1 MVFLK
6 FSRFN
11 FKFSHPFSHPLF
23 TFIKFNFT
31 MKIVFELRK
40 EKIAQNGLIPIQLVL
55 RHDGKR
61 IRKNTGFSVLESHWN
76 GHRVKPNLKK
86 EPNNNYEITNNEL
99 QLIEEKVNKL
109 FLFLKGNDI
118 PFSVEKFNEIFEKK
132 EEPSDNKFDFF
143 SCFEEYIEK
152 GKLTKTPNTIKG
164 QNTIKNYLEFFCKE
178 NGFSLSFDN
187 IDDAFFEQLRDYS
200 YETKKMKQ
208 NYFAKVIKVL
218 KSFLNWATEKG
229 YNTKRAFEKFK
240 ATEHDIDIVYLS
252 FDELMKLYE
261 KDFDNDRLSQV
272 RDFYCMGCFTG
283 LRFSDLSK
291 LHLANI
297 SEDHIVLSI
306 QKTKTQ
312 NHAIKLNKY
321 AKAILEKYKGTIYE
335 PLPII
340 SSQKFNEYIKECCE
354 LAEITQPFTIHWFVG
369 NKKKS
374 LTQPKCKFI
383 TSHTARKTFITNSLL
398 LGMEPKAI
406 KKIANIKKD
415 AVLDK
420 YMKVTEA
427 FTDEQMNKAWG

>member
-1 MVFLK
+1 M
-6 FSRFN
+6 
-11 FKFSHPFSHPLF
+11 
-23 TFIKFNFT
+23 IKYN
-31 MKIVFELRK
+31 FELRK
-40 EKIAQNGLIPIQLVL
+40 DKINQDGLMPIRILFRISSSVL
-55 RHDGKR
+55 KR
-61 IRKNTGFSVLESHWN
+61 NTGLSCRLQDWQN
-76 GHRVKPNLKK
+76 NRVKANSKK
-86 EPNNNYEITNNEL
+86 DIYYGYDEINEKL
-99 QLIEEKVNKL
+99 QLIETKIQDISLYFRANKL
-109 FLFLKGNDI
+109 EPTRDLFI
-118 PFSVEKFNEIFEKK
+118 EKFDSNEKIEI
-132 EEPSDNKFDFF
+132 SDEFDFF
-143 SCFEEYIEK
+143 KCFSEYIDK

-164 QNTIKNYLEFFCKE
+164 QTTVKNYLEFFCKE
-178 NGFSLSFDN
+178 NAILLTFDKIN
-187 IDDAFFEQLRDYS
+187 DDFFELLRDYS
-200 YETKKMKQ
+200 YQTKKMKQ

-229 YNTKRAFEKFK
+229 YNTNRDFEKFK
-240 ATEHDIDIVYLS
+240 ASEHDIDIIYLT
-252 FDELMKLYE
+252 FEELMKLYE
-261 KDFDNDRLSQV
+261 KDFDTDRLSQV

-297 SEDHIVLSI
+297 SEDHIILSI

-335 PLPII
+335 PLPVI
-340 SSQKFNEYIKECCE
+340 SPQKFNEYIKDCCE
-354 LAEITQPFTIHWFVG
+354 LAEITQLFTIHWFVG
-369 NKKKS
+369 NKKNT

-427 FTDEQMNKAWG
+427 FTDEQMDKAWG

>member
-1 MVFLK
+1 M
-6 FSRFN
+6 
-11 FKFSHPFSHPLF
+11 
-23 TFIKFNFT
+23 IKYN
-31 MKIVFELRK
+31 FELRK
-40 EKIAQNGLIPIQLVL
+40 DKINQDGLMPIRILFRINNSVLKRNTGHSCKLQDWQNNRVKANSKKDIYYGYDEINEKLQQIETKIQDISLYFRANKIEPTKDLFIEKFDSNEKIETS
-55 RHDGKR
+55 D
-61 IRKNTGFSVLESHWN
+61 
-76 GHRVKPNLKK
+76 
-86 EPNNNYEITNNEL
+86 EL
-99 QLIEEKVNKL
+99 
-109 FLFLKGNDI
+109 
-118 PFSVEKFNEIFEKK
+118 
-132 EEPSDNKFDFF
+132 DFF
-143 SCFEEYIEK
+143 KCFTEYIDK

-164 QNTIKNYLEFFCKE
+164 QTTVKNYLEFFCKE
-178 NGFSLSFDN
+178 NAIEITFAK
-187 IDDAFFEQLRDYS
+187 IDDDFFEQLRDYS
-200 YETKKMKQ
+200 YLTKKMKQ

-229 YNTKRAFEKFK
+229 YNTIRDFEKFK
-240 ATEHDIDIVYLS
+240 ASEHDIDIIYLT
-252 FDELMKLYE
+252 FEELMKLYE
-261 KDFDNDRLSQV
+261 KDFDTDRLSQV

-297 SEDHIVLSI
+297 SEDHIILSI

-321 AKAILEKYKGTIYE
+321 AKAILDKYKGTIYE
-335 PLPII
+335 PLPVI
-340 SSQKFNEYIKECCE
+340 SPQKFNEYIKDCCE

-369 NKKKS
+369 NKKNT

-427 FTDEQMNKAWG
+427 FTDEQMDKAWG

>member
-1 MVFLK
+1 M
-6 FSRFN
+6 
-11 FKFSHPFSHPLF
+11 
-23 TFIKFNFT
+23 IKYN
-31 MKIVFELRK
+31 FELRK
-40 EKIAQNGLIPIQLVL
+40 DKVSQDGLMPIRILF
-55 RHDGKR
+55 RIDSSIIKR
-61 IRKNTGFSVLESHWN
+61 NTGLNCKLNDWQN
-76 GHRVKPNLKK
+76 NRVKANSKK
-86 EPNNNYEITNNEL
+86 DTYYGYDEINEKL
-99 QLIEEKVNKL
+99 QQIETKIQDISLYFRANKL
-109 FLFLKGNDI
+109 EPTKDLFI
-118 PFSVEKFNEIFEKK
+118 EKFDSSDKVEISSE
-132 EEPSDNKFDFF
+132 FDFF
-143 SCFEEYIEK
+143 KCFTEYIDK
-152 GKLTKTPNTIKG
+152 GKLIKTPNTIKG
-164 QNTIKNYLEFFCKE
+164 QTTVKNYLEFFCKE
-178 NGFSLSFDN
+178 NGISLSFDKV
-187 IDDAFFEQLRDYS
+187 DEDFFESLRDYS
-200 YETKKMKQ
+200 YEIKKMKQ

-229 YNTKRAFEKFK
+229 YNANREFEKFR
-240 ATEHDIDIVYLS
+240 AVEHDIDIVYLT
-252 FDELMKLYE
+252 FEELMKLYE
-261 KDFDNDRLSQV
+261 KDFDSDRLSHV

-312 NHAIKLNKY
+312 NHAIRLNKY

-335 PLPII
+335 PLPVI
-340 SSQKFNEYIKECCE
+340 SSQKFNEYIKDCCE
-354 LAEITQPFTIHWFVG
+354 LAEIKQPFTTHWFVG

-427 FTDEQMNKAWG
+427 FTDEQMGKAWG

>member
-1 MVFLK
+1 
-6 FSRFN
+6 
-11 FKFSHPFSHPLF
+11 
-23 TFIKFNFT
+23 
-31 MKIVFELRK
+31 MKVTFELRR
-40 EKIAQNGLIPIQLVL
+40 EKMNANGLIPIQVL
-55 RHDGKR
+55 IRADGER
-61 IRKNTGFSVLESHWN
+61 LRRNVGESVIEKYWN
-76 GHRVKPNLKK
+76 GNRVIPNLKK
-86 EPNNNYEITNNEL
+86 ENYNRHQEINDK
-99 QLIEEKVNKL
+99 LIYVEEKIRQISLFFIINKL
-109 FLFLKGNDI
+109 
-118 PFSVEKFNEIFEKK
+118 PFSKDIFLEKFESEKEIKGGIY
-132 EEPSDNKFDFF
+132 DFF
-143 SCFEEYIEK
+143 KCFTEYIDK
-152 GKLTKTPNTIKG
+152 GKLIKTPNTIKG
-164 QNTIKNYLEFFCKE
+164 QTTVKNYLEFFCKE
-178 NGFSLSFDN
+178 NGISLSFDKV
-187 IDDAFFEQLRDYS
+187 DEDFFEWLRDYS
-200 YETKKMKQ
+200 YEIKKMKQ

-229 YNTKRAFEKFK
+229 YNANREFDKFRAV
-240 ATEHDIDIVYLS
+240 EHDIDIVYLT
-252 FDELMKLYE
+252 FEELMKLYE
-261 KDFDNDRLSQV
+261 KDFDSDRLSHV

-335 PLPII
+335 PLPVI
-340 SSQKFNEYIKECCE
+340 SSQKFNEYIKDCCE
-354 LAEITQPFTIHWFVG
+354 LAEIIQPFTTHWFVG
-369 NKKKS
+369 NKKKT

-427 FTDEQMNKAWG
+427 FTDEQMDKAWG

>member
-1 MVFLK
+1 
-6 FSRFN
+6 
-11 FKFSHPFSHPLF
+11 
-23 TFIKFNFT
+23 
-31 MKIVFELRK
+31 MKVTFELRR
-40 EKIAQNGLIPIQLVL
+40 EKMNANGLIPIQVL
-55 RHDGKR
+55 IRADGER
-61 IRKNTGFSVLESHWN
+61 LRRNVGESVREKYWN
-76 GHRVKPNLKK
+76 GNRVIPNLKK
-86 EPNNNYEITNNEL
+86 ENYSRHQEINDK
-99 QLIEEKVNKL
+99 LIYVEEKIRQISLFFIINKL
-109 FLFLKGNDI
+109 
-118 PFSVEKFNEIFEKK
+118 PFSKDIFLEKFESEKEIKGGIY
-132 EEPSDNKFDFF
+132 DFF
-143 SCFEEYIEK
+143 ECFTEYIDK
-152 GKLTKTPNTIKG
+152 GKLIKTPNTIKG
-164 QNTIKNYLEFFCKE
+164 QTTVKNYLEFFCKE
-178 NGFSLSFDN
+178 NGISLSFDK
-187 IDDAFFEQLRDYS
+187 IDDDFFESLRDYS
-200 YETKKMKQ
+200 YEIKKMKQ

-218 KSFLNWATEKG
+218 KSYLNWATEKG
-229 YNTKRAFEKFK
+229 YNTNREFEKFR
-240 ATEHDIDIVYLS
+240 AVEHDIDIVYLT
-252 FDELMKLYE
+252 FEELIKLYE
-261 KDFDNDRLSQV
+261 KDFESDRLSHV

-340 SSQKFNEYIKECCE
+340 SSQKFNEYIKDCCE
-354 LAEITQPFTIHWFVG
+354 LAEITQPFTTHWFVG

-427 FTDEQMNKAWG
+427 FTDEQMDKAWG

>member
-1 MVFLK
+1 MVK
-6 FSRFN
+6 Y
-11 FKFSHPFSHPLF
+11 
-23 TFIKFNFT
+23 
-31 MKIVFELRK
+31 VFELRK
-40 EKIAQNGLIPIQLVL
+40 DKVTQDGLMPIRILFRIDSSVI
-55 RHDGKR
+55 KR
-61 IRKNTGFSVLESHWN
+61 NTGLNCKPEDWQN
-76 GHRVKPNLKK
+76 NRVKANTKK
-86 EPNNNYEITNNEL
+86 EKYYGYDLINEKLSEIESKIQDISL
-99 QLIEEKVNKL
+99 FFRANKIKINKE
-109 FLFLKGNDI
+109 FFI
-118 PFSVEKFNEIFEKK
+118 EKFDSK
-132 EEPSDNKFDFF
+132 EEIKPSVFYDFF
-143 SCFEEYIEK
+143 ECFDEYIKK

-164 QNTIKNYLEFFCKE
+164 QTTVKNYLE
-178 NGFSLSFDN
+178 NFSNETAFDISFDRIN
-187 IDDAFFEQLRDYS
+187 DFFFDSLMMYS
-200 YETKKMKQ
+200 YQTKEIKQ
-208 NYFAKVIKVL
+208 NYFAKIIKVL
-218 KSFLNWATEKG
+218 KSFLSWATEKG
-229 YNTKRAFEKFK
+229 YNTNREFEKFK
-240 ATEHDIDIVYLS
+240 APEHDIDIVFLT
-252 FDELMKLYE
+252 FEELMILYE
-261 KDFDNDRLSQV
+261 KEFETERLSHV

-283 LRFSDLSK
+283 LRFSDLEK

-297 SEDHIVLSI
+297 SEDHILLSI

-321 AKAILEKYKGTIYE
+321 AKTILEKYKGTIYE
-335 PLPII
+335 PLPRI

-427 FTDEQMNKAWG
+427 FTDEQMDKAWG

>member
-1 MVFLK
+1 M
-6 FSRFN
+6 
-11 FKFSHPFSHPLF
+11 
-23 TFIKFNFT
+23 IKY
-31 MKIVFELRK
+31 VFELRK
-40 EKIAQNGLIPIQLVL
+40 DKVTQDGLMPIRILFRIGSSVI
-55 RHDGKR
+55 KR
-61 IRKNTGFSVLESHWN
+61 NTGLNCKPEDWQN
-76 GHRVKPNLKK
+76 NRVKANTKK
-86 EPNNNYEITNNEL
+86 EKYYGYDSINEKLSEIESKIQDISLFFRASKIKPTKEL
-99 QLIEEKVNKL
+99 FLEKYDYEEKVV
-109 FLFLKGNDI
+109 I
-118 PFSVEKFNEIFEKK
+118 TTEYEIFK
-132 EEPSDNKFDFF
+132 
-143 SCFEEYIEK
+143 CFEEYIEK

-164 QNTIKNYLEFFCKE
+164 QITVKNYLELFCKE
-178 NGFSLSFDN
+178 KNISLSFDEVN
-187 IDDAFFEQLRDYS
+187 NDFFDSLRDYS
-200 YETKKMKQ
+200 YEVKKMKQ

-218 KSFLNWATEKG
+218 KSFLNWAIEKG
-229 YNTKRAFEKFK
+229 YNTNREFEKFR
-240 ATEHDIDIVYLS
+240 AAEHDIDIVYLS
-252 FDELMKLYE
+252 FHELMKLYE
-261 KDFDNDRLSQV
+261 KDFDNDRLSHV

-354 LAEITQPFTIHWFVG
+354 LAEITQSFTIHWFVG

-427 FTDEQMNKAWG
+427 FTDEQMDKAWG

>member
-1 MVFLK
+1 
-6 FSRFN
+6 
-11 FKFSHPFSHPLF
+11 
-23 TFIKFNFT
+23 

-40 EKIAQNGLIPIQLVL
+40 EKIAQNGLIPIQLVV
-55 RHDGKR
+55 RHNGKR
-61 IRKNTGFSVLESHWN
+61 IRKNIGLSVLENHWN
-76 GHRVKPNLKK
+76 GYRVKPNLKK
-86 EPNNNYEITNNEL
+86 EPNNNYEIINSEL

-109 FLFLKGNDI
+109 FLYLKGNEI
-118 PFSVEKFNEIFEKK
+118 PFSVEKFNEIFENK
-132 EEPSDNKFDFF
+132 EEIIENKFDFF
-143 SCFEEYIEK
+143 ICFEEYIEK

-164 QNTIKNYLEFFCKE
+164 QTTVKNYLEAFSKETKSTIAFDKMDDVFFD
-178 NGFSLSFDN
+178 SLMS
-187 IDDAFFEQLRDYS
+187 YS
-200 YETKKMKQ
+200 YQTRKIKQ
-208 NYFAKVIKVL
+208 NYFAKIIKVL
-218 KSFLNWATEKG
+218 KSFLSWAVEKN
-229 YNTKRAFEKFK
+229 YTQNRDFEKFK
-240 ATEHDIDIVYLS
+240 ATEHDIDIIFLT
-252 FDELMKLYE
+252 FEELMRLYNFQ
-261 KDFDNDRLSQV
+261 FDSERLSHA

-283 LRFSDLSK
+283 LRFSDLEK

-297 SEDHIVLSI
+297 TDDHIILSI

-340 SSQKFNEYIKECCE
+340 SSQKFNEYIKDCCE
-354 LAEITQPFTIHWFVG
+354 LTGIIQPITIHWFVG

-374 LTQPKCKFI
+374 LTQPKYKFI

-427 FTDEQMNKAWG
+427 FTDEQMDKAWR

>member
-1 MVFLK
+1 
-6 FSRFN
+6 
-11 FKFSHPFSHPLF
+11 
-23 TFIKFNFT
+23 
-31 MKIVFELRK
+31 MKIIFELRK
-40 EKIAQNGLIPIQLVL
+40 EKINQNGLIPIQLIV
-55 RHDGKR
+55 RHEGKR
-61 IRKNTGFSVLESHWN
+61 IRKNTGFSVLEHHWT
-76 GHRVKPNLKK
+76 GHRIKPNLKK
-86 EPNNNYEITNNEL
+86 EADNNYQFINTEL
-99 QLIEEKVNKL
+99 QEIEDKISRL
-109 FLFLKGNDI
+109 FLFLKVNSI
-118 PFSVEKFNEIFEKK
+118 PFSIEKFNEL
-132 EEPSDNKFDFF
+132 FDKTEDIAQNNYDLFKCF
-143 SCFEEYIEK
+143 SEYIDK

-164 QNTIKNYLEFFCKE
+164 QTTIKNYLEFFCKE
-178 NGFSLSFDN
+178 NSITPTFEK
-187 IDDAFFEQLRDYS
+187 IDDNFFESLRDYS
-200 YETKKMKQ
+200 YEVKKVKQ

-229 YNTKRAFEKFK
+229 YNTNRNFEKFK
-240 ATEHDIDIVYLS
+240 ASEHDIDIVYLT
-252 FDELMKLYE
+252 FEELMKLYE
-261 KDFDNDRLSQV
+261 KEFDSDKFSHV

-297 SEDHIVLSI
+297 SEDHIILSI

-335 PLPII
+335 PLPVI
-340 SSQKFNEYIKECCE
+340 SSQKFNEYIKDCCE

-369 NKKKS
+369 NQKKS

-420 YMKVTEA
+420 YMKVTKA
-427 FTDEQMNKAWG
+427 FTDEQMDKAWG

>member
-1 MVFLK
+1 LEPTKDLFIEK
-6 FSRFN
+6 FDSN
-11 FKFSHPFSHPLF
+11 
-23 TFIKFNFT
+23 
-31 MKIVFELRK
+31 
-40 EKIAQNGLIPIQLVL
+40 EKIE
-55 RHDGKR
+55 
-61 IRKNTGFSVLESHWN
+61 TS
-76 GHRVKPNLKK
+76 
-86 EPNNNYEITNNEL
+86 NE
-99 QLIEEKVNKL
+99 
-109 FLFLKGNDI
+109 
-118 PFSVEKFNEIFEKK
+118 
-132 EEPSDNKFDFF
+132 FDFF
-143 SCFEEYIEK
+143 KCFTEYIDK

-164 QNTIKNYLEFFCKE
+164 QITIKNYLEFFCEE
-178 NGFSLSFDN
+178 NAIALTFDK
-187 IDDAFFEQLRDYS
+187 IDDDFFEVLRDYS
-200 YETKKMKQ
+200 YLIKEMKQ

-229 YNTKRAFEKFK
+229 YNTERDFEKFK
-240 ATEHDIDIVYLS
+240 ASEHDIDIIYLT
-252 FDELMKLYE
+252 FEELMKLYE
-261 KDFDNDRLSQV
+261 KDFGSDRLSQV

-297 SEDHIVLSI
+297 SEDHIILSI

-335 PLPII
+335 PLPVI
-340 SSQKFNEYIKECCE
+340 SPQKFNEYIKDCCE

-369 NKKKS
+369 NKKKT

-427 FTDEQMNKAWG
+427 FTDEQMDKAWG

>member
-1 MVFLK
+1 M
-6 FSRFN
+6 
-11 FKFSHPFSHPLF
+11 
-23 TFIKFNFT
+23 IKY
-31 MKIVFELRK
+31 VFELRK
-40 EKIAQNGLIPIQLVL
+40 DKVTQDGLMPIRILFRIGSSVI
-55 RHDGKR
+55 KR
-61 IRKNTGFSVLESHWN
+61 NTGLNCKPEDWQN
-76 GHRVKPNLKK
+76 NRVKANTKK
-86 EPNNNYEITNNEL
+86 EKYYGYDSINEKLSEIESKIQDISLFFRASKIKPTKEL
-99 QLIEEKVNKL
+99 FLEKYDYEEKVV
-109 FLFLKGNDI
+109 I
-118 PFSVEKFNEIFEKK
+118 TTEYEIFK
-132 EEPSDNKFDFF
+132 
-143 SCFEEYIEK
+143 CFEEYIEK

-164 QNTIKNYLEFFCKE
+164 QMTVKNYLDYFCKE
-178 NGFSLSFDN
+178 NGYSISFEN
-187 IDDAFFEQLRDYS
+187 IDDAFFEHLRDYS

-229 YNTKRAFEKFK
+229 YNTNREFEKFR
-240 ATEHDIDIVYLS
+240 AAEHDIDIVYLS

-321 AKAILEKYKGTIYE
+321 AKAILGKYKGTIYE

-354 LAEITQPFTIHWFVG
+354 LAEITQSFTIHWFVG

-427 FTDEQMNKAWG
+427 FTDEQMDKAWG

>member
-1 MVFLK
+1 
-6 FSRFN
+6 
-11 FKFSHPFSHPLF
+11 
-23 TFIKFNFT
+23 

-76 GHRVKPNLKK
+76 GYRVKPNLKK
-86 EPNNNYEITNNEL
+86 EPNNNYEIINSEL

-109 FLFLKGNDI
+109 FLYLKGNEI
-118 PFSVEKFNEIFEKK
+118 PFSVEKFNEIFENK
-132 EEPSDNKFDFF
+132 EEIIENKFDFF
-143 SCFEEYIEK
+143 ICFEEYIEK

-164 QNTIKNYLEFFCKE
+164 QTTVKNYLEAFSKETNSTIAFDKMDDVFFD
-178 NGFSLSFDN
+178 SLMS
-187 IDDAFFEQLRDYS
+187 YS
-200 YETKKMKQ
+200 YQTRKIKQ
-208 NYFAKVIKVL
+208 NYFAKIIKVL
-218 KSFLNWATEKG
+218 KSFLSWAVEKN
-229 YNTKRAFEKFK
+229 YTQNRDFEKFK
-240 ATEHDIDIVYLS
+240 ATEHDIDIIFLT
-252 FDELMKLYE
+252 FEELMRLYNFQ
-261 KDFDNDRLSQV
+261 FDSERLSHA

-283 LRFSDLSK
+283 LRFSDLEK

-297 SEDHIVLSI
+297 TDDHIILSI

-321 AKAILEKYKGTIYE
+321 AKAILGKYKGTIYE

-354 LAEITQPFTIHWFVG
+354 LVEINQLFTIHWFVG

-374 LTQPKCKFI
+374 LTQPKYKFI

-427 FTDEQMNKAWG
+427 FTDEQMDKAWG

>member
-1 MVFLK
+1 
-6 FSRFN
+6 
-11 FKFSHPFSHPLF
+11 
-23 TFIKFNFT
+23 

-40 EKIAQNGLIPIQLVL
+40 EKIAQNGLIPIQLVV
-55 RHDGKR
+55 RHNGKR
-61 IRKNTGFSVLESHWN
+61 IRKNIGLSVLENHWN
-76 GHRVKPNLKK
+76 GYRVKPNLKK
-86 EPNNNYEITNNEL
+86 EPNNNYEIINSEL

-109 FLFLKGNDI
+109 FLYLKGNEI
-118 PFSVEKFNEIFEKK
+118 PFSVEKFNEIFENK
-132 EEPSDNKFDFF
+132 EEIIENKFDFF
-143 SCFEEYIEK
+143 ICFEEYIEK

-164 QNTIKNYLEFFCKE
+164 QITVKNYLELFCKE
-178 NGFSLSFDN
+178 KNISLSFDEVN
-187 IDDAFFEQLRDYS
+187 NDFFESLRDYS
-200 YETKKMKQ
+200 YEVKKMKQ

-218 KSFLNWATEKG
+218 KSFLNWAIEKE
-229 YNTKRAFEKFK
+229 YNTNREFEKFK
-240 ATEHDIDIVYLS
+240 AAEHDIDIVFLT
-252 FDELMKLYE
+252 FEELMNLYNYQFE
-261 KDFDNDRLSQV
+261 SDRLSQA

-321 AKAILEKYKGTIYE
+321 AKAILGKYKGTIYE

-354 LAEITQPFTIHWFVG
+354 LAEITQSFTIHWFVG

-427 FTDEQMNKAWG
+427 FTDEQMDKAWR

>member
-1 MVFLK
+1 M
-6 FSRFN
+6 
-11 FKFSHPFSHPLF
+11 
-23 TFIKFNFT
+23 IKY
-31 MKIVFELRK
+31 VFELRK
-40 EKIAQNGLIPIQLVL
+40 DKVTQDGLMPIRILFRIGSCVI
-55 RHDGKR
+55 KR
-61 IRKNTGFSVLESHWN
+61 NTGLNCKPEDWQNS
-76 GHRVKPNLKK
+76 RVKANTKK
-86 EPNNNYEITNNEL
+86 EKYYGYDSINEKLSEIESKIQDISLFFRASKIKPTKEL
-99 QLIEEKVNKL
+99 FLEKYDYEEKVV
-109 FLFLKGNDI
+109 I
-118 PFSVEKFNEIFEKK
+118 TTEYEIFK
-132 EEPSDNKFDFF
+132 
-143 SCFEEYIEK
+143 CFEEYIEK

-164 QNTIKNYLEFFCKE
+164 QITVKNYLELFCKE
-178 NGFSLSFDN
+178 KNISLSFDEVN
-187 IDDAFFEQLRDYS
+187 NDFFDSLRDYS
-200 YETKKMKQ
+200 YEVKKMKQ

-218 KSFLNWATEKG
+218 KSFLNWAIEKG
-229 YNTKRAFEKFK
+229 YNTNREFEKFK
-240 ATEHDIDIVYLS
+240 AAEHDIDIVFLT
-252 FDELMKLYE
+252 FEELMNLYNYQFE
-261 KDFDNDRLSQV
+261 SDRLSQA

-354 LAEITQPFTIHWFVG
+354 LVEINQLFTIHWFVG

-374 LTQPKCKFI
+374 LTQPKYKFI
-383 TSHTARKTFITNSLL
+383 TSHTARKTFITYSLL

-427 FTDEQMNKAWG
+427 FTDEQMDKAWR

>member
-1 MVFLK
+1 MLK
-6 FSRFN
+6 YN
-11 FKFSHPFSHPLF
+11 
-23 TFIKFNFT
+23 
-31 MKIVFELRK
+31 FELRK
-40 EKIAQNGLIPIQLVL
+40 DKTTKDGLTPIRILFRINSSVI
-55 RHDGKR
+55 KR
-61 IRKNTGFSVLESHWN
+61 NTGYSCKINDWQN
-76 GHRVKPNLKK
+76 NRVKANSKKDKYYGYDEINENLQKIEGK
-86 EPNNNYEITNNEL
+86 IQDISLFFRANKIEL
-99 QLIEEKVNKL
+99 TKDRFIEK
-109 FLFLKGNDI
+109 FD
-118 PFSVEKFNEIFEKK
+118 SVEEVSLSEKLEFFEC
-132 EEPSDNKFDFF
+132 FD
-143 SCFEEYIEK
+143 EYIAK
-152 GKLTKTPNTIKG
+152 GKLAKTPNTIKG
-164 QNTIKNYLEFFCKE
+164 QITVKNYLEHFSKE
-178 NGFSLSFDN
+178 KSIQFSFDI
-187 IDDAFFEQLRDYS
+187 IDDVFFETLRNYS
-200 YETKKMKQ
+200 YEVKKIKQ
-208 NYFAKVIKVL
+208 NYFAKIIKVL
-218 KSFLNWATEKG
+218 KSFLSWATEKG
-229 YNTKRAFEKFK
+229 YNTSRDFEKFK
-240 ATEHDIDIVYLS
+240 AAEHDIDIVYLT
-252 FDELMKLYE
+252 FEELMKLYE
-261 KDFDNDRLSQV
+261 KEFESDKLSHV

-335 PLPII
+335 PLPVI
-340 SSQKFNEYIKECCE
+340 STQKFNEYIKDCCE
-354 LAEITQPFTIHWFVG
+354 EADIVHPFTIHWFVG

-427 FTDEQMNKAWG
+427 FTDEQMDKAWG

>member
-1 MVFLK
+1 
-6 FSRFN
+6 
-11 FKFSHPFSHPLF
+11 
-23 TFIKFNFT
+23 
-31 MKIVFELRK
+31 MKINFELRK
-40 EKIAQNGLIPIQLVL
+40 EKKNQNGLIPIQLIV
-55 RHDGKR
+55 RNDGKR
-61 IRKNTGFSVLESHWN
+61 IRKNTGFSVLEHHWT

-86 EPNNNYEITNNEL
+86 ETENNYQLINQEL
-99 QLIEEKVNKL
+99 QEIEDKVSKL
-109 FLFLKGNDI
+109 FLFLKVNDI
-118 PFSVEKFNEIFEKK
+118 PFSTEKFTELFEKT
-132 EEPSDNKFDFF
+132 EEITQNAFDFF
-143 SCFEEYIEK
+143 QCFTEYIDK
-152 GKLTKTPNTIKG
+152 GKLIKTPNTIKG
-164 QNTIKNYLEFFCKE
+164 QTTVKNYLEFFCKE
-178 NGFSLSFDN
+178 NGILISFDK
-187 IDDAFFEQLRDYS
+187 IDDDFFESLRDYS
-200 YETKKMKQ
+200 YEIKKMKQ

-218 KSFLNWATEKG
+218 KSYLNWATEKG
-229 YNTKRAFEKFK
+229 YNTNREFEKFR
-240 ATEHDIDIVYLS
+240 AVEHDIDIVYLT
-252 FDELMKLYE
+252 FEELMKLYE
-261 KDFDNDRLSQV
+261 KDFESDRLSHV

-321 AKAILEKYKGTIYE
+321 AKAILQKYKGTIYE

-340 SSQKFNEYIKECCE
+340 SSQKFNEYIKDCCE
-354 LAEITQPFTIHWFVG
+354 LAEITQPFTTHWFVG

-427 FTDEQMNKAWG
+427 FTDEQMDKAWG

>member
-1 MVFLK
+1 
-6 FSRFN
+6 
-11 FKFSHPFSHPLF
+11 
-23 TFIKFNFT
+23 

-40 EKIAQNGLIPIQLVL
+40 EKITQNGLIPIQLLV
-55 RHDGKR
+55 RHEGKR
-61 IRKNTGFSVLESHWN
+61 IRKNTGLSVLENHWN
-76 GHRVKPNLKK
+76 GYRVKPNLKK
-86 EPNNNYEITNNEL
+86 EQNNNYDITNNEL
-99 QLIEEKVNKL
+99 QIIEEKVNRF
-109 FLFLKGNDI
+109 FLYLKGNDI
-118 PFSVEKFNEIFEKK
+118 PFSIEKFNEIFEKK
-132 EEPSDNKFDFF
+132 EDVKDNHFDFF

-164 QNTIKNYLEFFCKE
+164 QMTVKNYLDFFCKE
-178 NGFSLSFDN
+178 NGFSLSFEN

-229 YNTKRAFEKFK
+229 YNTKRAFEKFR

-354 LAEITQPFTIHWFVG
+354 IAEINQLFTVHWFVG

-383 TSHTARKTFITNSLL
+383 TSHTARKTFITNSLV